1 MEKFDYSRHG
11 IISGTTGSGKTTT
24 AIKIAESMAAQG
36 IAVIL
41 ADCKG
46 DLISESLR
54 NGWEVINPLSGD
66 YSIPVSSID
75 ASVFADMLQLTKA
88 QKSVLDICWRVG
100 KMRASTLDSI
110 KDIISL
116 CHEMQDNLDQ
126 YITAYGHISRASLG
140 VVVRALLALQDT
152 GASAIFGKAP
162 KKPMIDMMYTGIHDS
177 RKVGYGRRAKITILK
192 ADVLSKHPVLYRA
205 LIVWMQSI
213 LYSQG
218 ESKIVKHAL
227 MVDEAHLLF
236 GDIPRDVSSML
247 ERYARLMRSKG
258 CSLWYISQYPS
269 DIPDVILGMLGSK
282 WQHQLLGNS
291 PKTLKAVKDAAACLM
306 MQNGSLSHKAL
317 QMLGRGEAYVSL
329 ARMNGMP
336 QYAKKMKIIL

>member
-11 IISGTTGSGKTTT
+11 IVSGTTGSGKTTT
-24 AIKIAESMAAQG
+24 AVKIAESMTAQG
-36 IAVIL
+36 IAVML

-46 DLISESLR
+46 DLVNKSLK
-54 NGWEVINPLSGD
+54 NGWGVIDPLSGD
-66 YSIPVSSID
+66 YSIPVSSIS

-100 KMRASTLDSI
+100 KMRASTLDTV
-110 KDIISL
+110 KDVIAL
-116 CHEMQDNLDQ
+116 CHEIQDNLDQ
-126 YITAYGHISRASLG
+126 YISAYGHISRASLG
-140 VVVRALLALQDT
+140 VVVRALLSLQDT
-152 GASAIFGKAP
+152 GASSIFGKAP
-162 KKPMIDMMYTGIHDS
+162 KKPVIDMLFTGVHDS

-205 LIVWMQSI
+205 LIVWMQSV

-218 ESKIVKHAL
+218 ESKTVKHAL

-236 GDIPRDVSSML
+236 SDIPKDVSSML

-269 DIPDVILGMLGSK
+269 DIPDTILGMLGSK

-291 PKTLKAVKDAAACLM
+291 PKTLRAVKDAASCLM
-306 MQNGSLSHKAL
+306 VPTGSLSHKAL
-317 QMLGRGEAYVSL
+317 QLLGRGEAYVSL
-329 ARMNGMP
+329 AQVGGMP
-336 QYAKKMKIIL
+336 QYAKKVKIIL